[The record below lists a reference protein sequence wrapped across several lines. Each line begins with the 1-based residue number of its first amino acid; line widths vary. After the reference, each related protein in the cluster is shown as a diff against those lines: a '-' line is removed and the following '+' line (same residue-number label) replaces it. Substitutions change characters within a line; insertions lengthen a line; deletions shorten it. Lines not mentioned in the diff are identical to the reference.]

1 VTGPVRVLLADDQAL
16 VRDGFRSILDREA
29 DLDVVG
35 EAAGGIEA
43 LDLAAR
49 LRPHVV
55 LMDIRMPRMD
65 GLEATRRLLARPEG
79 PRVLVLTTFD
89 RNDWVYEALRA
100 GASGFLLKDV
110 RGPQLVHAVRTV
122 AAGETMLAPTI
133 TRRFIEDYL
142 SRHGR
147 EPEPGDHGL
156 SEREEE
162 VLRRIALGRSNAE
175 IAGEMFLG
183 VSTVKTYVNRLL
195 SKLDLRDRTQAAV
208 WAYEHGIVRPGR
220 ARSAQD

>member
-1 VTGPVRVLLADDQAL
+1 
-16 VRDGFRSILDREA
+16 
-29 DLDVVG
+29 
-35 EAAGGIEA
+35 
-43 LDLAAR
+43 
-49 LRPHVV
+49 
-55 LMDIRMPRMD
+55 
-65 GLEATRRLLARPEG
+65 
-79 PRVLVLTTFD
+79 
-89 RNDWVYEALRA
+89 
-100 GASGFLLKDV
+100 
-110 RGPQLVHAVRTV
+110 
-122 AAGETMLAPTI
+122 MLAPTI